1 MNDNV
6 VFADMLREM
15 ASLLDSR
22 GDNAWRVGAYR
33 KAADTIAALPRS
45 VREVFERE
53 GLAGL
58 DALPTVGP
66 GIAAAIGEI
75 AQTGRWSR
83 LDRLRGTVDPSAVFR
98 TIPGVGPQLAQRLHD
113 GLDVDS
119 LEALEGAAH
128 DGRLERLPQ
137 MGARRAAAWLPV
149 LHSRRGEWHFTAL
162 FSNTAR
168 AHELGHVRD
177 WVVIYAEDEEHHER
191 QYTVVT
197 A

>member
-1 MNDNV
+1 M
-6 VFADMLREM
+6 
-15 ASLLDSR
+15 
-22 GDNAWRVGAYR
+22 
-33 KAADTIAALPRS
+33 
-45 VREVFERE
+45 
-53 GLAGL
+53 
-58 DALPTVGP
+58 
-66 GIAAAIGEI
+66 
-75 AQTGRWSR
+75 
-83 LDRLRGTVDPSAVFR
+83 FR

-113 GLDVDS
+113 GLDADS
-119 LEALEGAAH
+119 LEALEAAAH